1 MKGFVRLSV
10 TALFL
15 APVWAIAQGT
25 PPCEPDQ
32 GSPQFVARAW
42 LSMAQAIA
50 KINNNVD
57 PTADLKT
64 ALRVLSDPRARDRD
78 KNLVGQ
84 QYTTA
89 QAYILLMSHGT
100 PAVVK
105 QSDIGLQTNPDAT
118 IDMVVAADSLF
129 TAVERAHPECAQLI
143 TQWRQQSAWLNM
155 VNAAINAMNADKV
168 DSAEILARRALILD
182 RRAPYAYTVL
192 ANVARVRNQDS
203 VALAY
208 FRQSLQAAG
217 TDTAYADIRAKT
229 MGDVA
234 RLLADRAEAAPAARR
249 RALAREAVTAYE
261 AYLAEREIDDLSR
274 GFGISQLANLY
285 ALAGDSARIR
295 NAYAAVLA
303 NPSAFGERT
312 LLEAGMV
319 ATRAGAAR
327 DAATLFGAVNAA
339 NTYQRDALNN
349 LAASYIATEEF
360 TKVFPLVQ
368 RLIQIDPNNP
378 DNYMLNAYAY
388 AGLIKNATGARQRAY
403 NDSLVKYNDLA
414 ERMAVRVTFT
424 EFSRLRAET
433 RLAGR
438 IENRGRSAR
447 TFNLQIELLDRN
459 GAVVGTQTATVGP
472 VAAGGRGE
480 FGVVLPTAGESVAG
494 FRYKPLT

>member
-1 MKGFVRLSV
+1 MQGLVRLFAA
-10 TALFL
+10 ALFV
-15 APVWAIAQGT
+15 APVGAIAQGT
-25 PPCEPDQ
+25 PQCEPDQ
-32 GSPQFVARAW
+32 GTPQFVARAW
-42 LSMAQAIA
+42 LSMTQAIA
-50 KINNNVD
+50 KMNNKTD

-64 ALRVLSDPRARDRD
+64 ALRVLSDPQARDRD

-105 QSDIGLQTNPDAT
+105 RSDIGLQTDPDAT
-118 IDMVVAADSLF
+118 IDMIVAADSLF
-129 TAVERAHPECAQLI
+129 TAVERAHPECVELLG
-143 TQWRQQSAWLNM
+143 QWRQQAAWLNI
-155 VNAAINAMNADKV
+155 VNAAIDAMNADRL
-168 DSAEILARRALILD
+168 DSAEVLARRALILD

-203 VALAY
+203 VALAH

-217 TDTAYADIRAKT
+217 TDTTYADVRVKT
-229 MGDVA
+229 MGDIA
-234 RLLADRAEAAPAARR
+234 RLLADRAEAAPAAQR

-285 ALAGDSARIR
+285 VLAGDSARVR
-295 NAYAAVLA
+295 TAYAAVVA

-319 ATRAGAAR
+319 AMRAGAGA
-327 DAATLFGAVNAA
+327 DAAKLFGAVNAA
-339 NTYQRDALNN
+339 NAYQRDALNN
-349 LAASYIATEEF
+349 LAASYIATGEF
-360 TKVFPLVQ
+360 AKVFPLTQ
-368 RLIQIDPNNP
+368 RLVQLDPNNP

-388 AGLIKNATGARQRAY
+388 AGLIKNATVARQRAY
-403 NDSLVKYNDLA
+403 NDSLVKYNELA
-414 ERMAVRVTFT
+414 EKMAVRLSFT

-438 IENRGRSAR
+438 IENRGRAAR
-447 TFNLQIELLDRN
+447 TFNLQVELLDRN
-459 GAVVGTQTATVGP
+459 GAVIGTQQATVGP

-480 FGVVLPTAGESVAG
+480 FRVVLPTAGESVAG
-494 FRYKPLT
+494 FRYKPLS